1 MTPDRLLEVDYLT
14 PDELANCRSRGWG
27 DVLGIAL
34 YAGDDAQLD
43 MAEVPVARVT
53 TRPLGGVPALC
64 EVWRAAEPLTT
75 GRIGL
80 VQYRAGRQLAFGCV
94 TLAEAKAGGIVADGA
109 ALREAATRAYADVF
123 RCLKMLGFERAIRIW
138 NYLPEINCEVGGI
151 ERYRLFNEARQ
162 CAFQSASY
170 NLRGNVPAACAL
182 GSPAGSPLVVY
193 FLAGADP
200 GAAIENPRQLAAYDY
215 PAEYGACSPTFS
227 RATLANAVSGPMLFV
242 SGTASIVGHRTV
254 HVGDVIS
261 QTRETMANI
270 RALVAEANRVAG
282 GEPFAL
288 GRLKYKAYVRR
299 PGDLAAVAAEITAAV
314 QPAAPVVYLNADV
327 CREDLLVEI
336 EAVGGAGPGKPRR
349 W

>member
-1 MTPDRLLEVDYLT
+1 MTPDKLLDVDYLA
-14 PDELANCRSRGWG
+14 PNELADCRSRSWG

-34 YAGDDAQLD
+34 YADDEALLD
-43 MAEVPVARVT
+43 MADVPVARVT

-64 EVWRAAEPLTT
+64 EVWRAAGPLTT
-75 GRIGL
+75 GRLGL
-80 VQYRAGRQLAFGCV
+80 VHYRASRQLAFGCV
-94 TLAEAKAGGIVADGA
+94 SLAEAQTGANVADGA
-109 ALREAATRAYADVF
+109 ALREVATRAYADVF
-123 RCLKMLGFERAIRIW
+123 RCLKTLGFERAIRIW
-138 NYLPEINCEVGGI
+138 NYLPDINREVGGI

-162 CAFQSASY
+162 RAFQLASCKV
-170 NLRGNVPAACAL
+170 RGNVPAACAL

-193 FLAGADP
+193 FLAGANAS
-200 GAAIENPRQLAAYDY
+200 AAIENPRQLAAYDY

-227 RATLANAVSGPMLFV
+227 RATLADAVSGPMLFV

-261 QTRETMANI
+261 QTRETVTNI

-314 QPAAPVVYLNADV
+314 QPAAPVVYLKADV

-336 EAVGGAGPGKPRR
+336 EAVGSAGPGRPRR